1 MKKQICIVILFSL
14 SINTYAQ
21 VKKNSS
27 LLEINKFS
35 FFDNDLANKIKIS
48 TRDNQLQMD
57 YNFLKDF
64 YDLGDSIYYLGS
76 RIIDFRRNSEKP
88 SKIDVSYPQLLS
100 DSVMIHSTARGLTPE
115 KGNIFNFRNKSN
127 IQYEMGKKI
136 LPTYLELNYN
146 GNILFTHQLIKSDIF
161 TTGGILYNLLSNKR
175 KDLNKSLGKII
186 DNPSSKYIYLQ
197 ENGLLINRFDVH
209 DNIIISS
216 AKEINNIDY
225 SWHYYNDSSIYIPM
239 NLWNSY
245 KTDITK
251 FKLNEVIDID
261 LKSFIDSLGNT
272 SSKYSQETFY
282 NRVRYFYNKYTK
294 IDISNQDE
302 SDIRNRISIY
312 KNIVNNN
319 QEIGP
324 TVIIEYN
331 IR

>member
-27 LLEINKFS
+27 LLEINKYS

-64 YDLGDSIYYLGS
+64 YDLGDSIYYLGLGS

-127 IQYEMGKKI
+127 IQYEMDKKI

-146 GNILFTHQLIKSDIF
+146 GNILLH
-161 TTGGILYNLLSNKR
+161 
-175 KDLNKSLGKII
+175 
-186 DNPSSKYIYLQ
+186 
-197 ENGLLINRFDVH
+197 
-209 DNIIISS
+209 
-216 AKEINNIDY
+216 
-225 SWHYYNDSSIYIPM
+225 
-239 NLWNSY
+239 
-245 KTDITK
+245 
-251 FKLNEVIDID
+251 
-261 LKSFIDSLGNT
+261 T
-272 SSKYSQETFY
+272 S
-282 NRVRYFYNKYTK
+282 
-294 IDISNQDE
+294 
-302 SDIRNRISIY
+302 
-312 KNIVNNN
+312 
-319 QEIGP
+319 
-324 TVIIEYN
+324 
-331 IR
+331 